1 MAEWAPKR
9 FWKEAAVA
17 DLPEGFAVRLDGRP
31 VRTPGKAPLVVP
43 TRALAQAIA
52 AEWDAQAER
61 VDPETM
67 PYTRAANAA
76 IDKVTPRFDDV
87 ARMLADYADADL
99 LCYRAEGPDALV
111 QRQAAAWDPLL
122 DWADK
127 ALGARLVP
135 VSGVMHMPQPGESL
149 RALGNRVFALTPFE
163 LTALHDLVTI
173 SGSLVIGLAVIH
185 EGREVAELWET
196 SRIDEIWQEEVWGV
210 DEEAAERTENRRK
223 AFHHAAKFHAMLHRH
238 G

>member
-31 VRTPGKAPLVVP
+31 VRTPGKAPLSVP
-43 TRALAQAIA
+43 TRALAHAIA

-61 VDPETM
+61 VEPETM

-99 LCYRAEGPDALV
+99 LCYRAESPEALV
-111 QRQAAAWDPLL
+111 ARQAAGWDPLL

-135 VSGVMHMPQPGESL
+135 VSGVMHVPQPGESL
-149 RALGNRVFALTPFE
+149 RALGKRVFALTPFE
-163 LTALHDLVTI
+163 LTALHDMVTI
-173 SGSLVIGLAVIH
+173 SGSLVIGLAAIQGH
-185 EGREVAELWET
+185 REIADLWEV
-196 SRIDEIWQEEVWGV
+196 SRIDEVWQEEAWGI
-210 DEEAAERTENRRK
+210 DEEAMERTENRRK
-223 AFHHAAKFHAMLHRH
+223 AFHHAANFHAMLQRRV
-238 G
+238 

>member
-17 DLPEGFAVRLDGRP
+17 ELPEGFTVRLDGRP
-31 VRTPGKAPLVVP
+31 VRTPAKAPLVVP
-43 TRALAQAIA
+43 TRGLAQAIA

-61 VDPETM
+61 VNPEVM

-99 LCYRAEGPDALV
+99 LCYRAESPEALV
-111 QRQAAAWDPLL
+111 ARQAAGWDPLL
-122 DWADK
+122 DWAAE
-127 ALGARLVP
+127 ALDARLIP
-135 VSGVMHMPQPGESL
+135 VTGVMHAPQPGDSL
-149 RALGNRVFALTPFE
+149 RALGNRVFTLTPFE

-173 SGSLVIGLAVIH
+173 SGSLVIGFAAIHGYRETADLWAV
-185 EGREVAELWET
+185 
-196 SRIDEIWQEEVWGV
+196 SRIDEIWQEEFWGT
-210 DEEAAERTENRRK
+210 DEEAMARTKNRCN
-223 AFHHAAKFHAMLHRH
+223 AFHHAAKFHAMLQRRA
-238 G
+238 